1 MPELPQDIAALQMR
15 LRSGGVVGGT
25 KQQLTPAQRD
35 LFEEGL
41 ALVFERWTAL
51 CLAVDQQWGGQG
63 SADKAQDLYLDVLEW
78 FDKGHGALLA
88 CLPACL
94 PGCVQLQFGL

>member
-1 MPELPQDIAALQMR
+1 MPELPPDIAALQMR

-25 KQQLTPAQRD
+25 KQQLSPAQRE

-51 CLAVDQQWGGQG
+51 
-63 SADKAQDLYLDVLEW
+63 
-78 FDKGHGALLA
+78 
-88 CLPACL
+88 L
-94 PGCVQLQFGL
+94 PGCGAAVGRPKQLRQGQRALPGRAGVVRQRPW

>member
-25 KQQLTPAQRD
+25 RVQLSPAQRE

-41 ALVFERWTAL
+41 AIVFERWTAL
-51 CLAVDQQWGGQG
+51 CLAVEQQWGGQG
-63 SADKAQDLYLDVLEW
+63 SADKATELYLDVMEW
-78 FDKGHGALLA
+78 FDRGQGEHG
-88 CLPACL
+88 
-94 PGCVQLQFGL
+94 G